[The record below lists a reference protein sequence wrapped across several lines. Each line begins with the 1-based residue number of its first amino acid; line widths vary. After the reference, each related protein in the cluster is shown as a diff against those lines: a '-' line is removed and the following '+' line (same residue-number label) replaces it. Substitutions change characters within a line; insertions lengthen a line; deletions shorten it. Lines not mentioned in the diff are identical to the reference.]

1 LSPSVIDGLRA
12 NFIAGGVFNPCQSP
26 APPGKPLHPGNRHR
40 NGIMHLPLRA
50 GLLLLTL
57 APALIWPSGARAE
70 LRFRAL
76 PDSTSLLFPLDA
88 TPIVGLPPGWVF
100 RMPSPGMASGYGEPT
115 VTVTLDPDA
124 DLVRETYRELDVEIR
139 EPLVM
144 SGGADYSRVVATRAA
159 RRIWKDKTKQTR
171 SVSRTGG
178 KSAGRFRV
186 ELPVQLPKAVRSILG
201 DGAPNL
207 EVSGSET
214 ITLSGISDWTVRKSD
229 QDTERRRQSAFPS
242 FEMKQELNVNL
253 TGSIGDKIKVDV
265 DQSSNVQTS
274 IDNKVKLRYEGDDD
288 DMIKS
293 VDLGNTNLS
302 LSGASLRQ
310 DGLFGVK
317 TVAKLG
323 NVDLT
328 AIASKQEGKS
338 ETARFTPSGE
348 KSRVFVRDQDY
359 IKRQYFFIADH
370 PLVVLKDA
378 SSPPTPGFASIEVWK
393 DDQIGT
399 NNGTGGEGASLD
411 GRPGYGRLD
420 PNAPAD
426 SSTNPQLSLGFFK
439 KLTPGE
445 DYVLLDDLWILGT
458 TGLKVPVIRLTI
470 PVGPYEVLGVSYVEQ
485 TATGF
490 VSVGTPE
497 ASLIAGDTLLVKVI
511 KPPIDKVPADSVG
524 NFATTAP
531 W

>member
-12 NFIAGGVFNPCQSP
+12 NFIAGGVFNPCRSP

-88 TPIVGLPPGWVF
+88 VPTVGLPPGWVF
-100 RMPSPGMASGYGEPT
+100 RLPPSPATGYGEPT
-115 VTVTLDPDA
+115 VSVTFDPDA
-124 DLVRETYRELDVEIR
+124 GLVRETYRELDVEIR

-144 SGGADYSRVVATRAA
+144 GGADYSRVVAARAA

-274 IDNKVKLRYEGDDD
+274 IDNKVKLRYEGDEDD
-288 DMIKS
+288 TIKS

-317 TVAKLG
+317 TVA
-323 NVDLT
+323 
-328 AIASKQEGKS
+328 
-338 ETARFTPSGE
+338 
-348 KSRVFVRDQDY
+348 
-359 IKRQYFFIADH
+359 
-370 PLVVLKDA
+370 
-378 SSPPTPGFASIEVWK
+378 
-393 DDQIGT
+393 
-399 NNGTGGEGASLD
+399 
-411 GRPGYGRLD
+411 
-420 PNAPAD
+420 
-426 SSTNPQLSLGFFK
+426 
-439 KLTPGE
+439 
-445 DYVLLDDLWILGT
+445 
-458 TGLKVPVIRLTI
+458 
-470 PVGPYEVLGVSYVEQ
+470 
-485 TATGF
+485 
-490 VSVGTPE
+490 
-497 ASLIAGDTLLVKVI
+497 
-511 KPPIDKVPADSVG
+511 
-524 NFATTAP
+524 
-531 W
+531 